1 MISCFLNKYFRLGF
15 EKVLNDYK
23 FYQDDKRKM
32 IKDTLLIIKSL
43 LLYLPLSFKDKEVI
57 EVRARSLLKNAIPFI
72 ISFILGYI
80 TNSSYV
86 LLSCFLFSF
95 VIAFF
100 QEKYLQEEIDKIEKQ
115 INELN
120 TKKRASNLYIKTRN
134 F

>member
-1 MISCFLNKYFRLGF
+1 LP
-15 EKVLNDYK
+15 
-23 FYQDDKRKM
+23 
-32 IKDTLLIIKSL
+32 SL
-43 LLYLPLSFKDKEVI
+43 LVDKEVI

-95 VIAFF
+95 VIVFF
-100 QEKYLQEEIDKIEKQ
+100 QAKYLQKEIEKIEKQ
-115 INELN
+115 INELK

>member
-1 MISCFLNKYFRLGF
+1 MISCFLNKYFSLGF

-23 FYQDDKRKM
+23 FYQDDRRKM
-32 IKDTLLIIKSL
+32 IRDALLIIKSFL
-43 LLYLPLSFKDKEVI
+43 LSLPLSFKDKEVI
-57 EVRARSLLKNAIPFI
+57 EVRARIILKNTMPFI

-86 LLSCFLFSF
+86 LLSCFSFSF

-115 INELN
+115 INDLKA
-120 TKKRASNLYIKTRN
+120 KKRASNLYIKTIN
-134 F
+134 S